1 MTICQLGTEWKDPEK
16 IPVDAIIEIW
26 RGESKA
32 GRQERHLH
40 QDVARVQG
48 GVIEGLPALAL
59 VRQRLRV
66 GQRLCVGQ
74 RLRVRHQLLAGRRL
88 LAGCGLLR
96 RYARQCHM
104 LG

>member
-1 MTICQLGTEWKDPEK
+1 MRSSRSVVVKARR
-16 IPVDAIIEIW
+16 DA
-26 RGESKA
+26 RS
-32 GRQERHLH
+32 
-40 QDVARVQG
+40 
-48 GVIEGLPALAL
+48 VIFIRMSLACREGLPALAL

-88 LAGCGLLR
+88 LAERRLLVWRRLPVGRRLLAGCGLLR